1 MKLGNMKIGS
11 RLGAGFGIVTLLL
24 VVMAVLGI
32 VGLRSMGSNMDR
44 IMKEGNHKVELARDA
59 NGALSDLTEGILTMT
74 SLDDKK
80 IHEKARAK
88 ITAAR
93 AVYKQSLEELQKIDT
108 SQKAKEILQK
118 FQSCVNEGKDAN
130 VKIVELLN
138 TGKFKEAAQLN
149 AEKARPAT
157 EKGQAALVEMVKYQ
171 TEQMDQIYRESIRT
185 QENTRNV
192 LVGIGIFALIFSIFI
207 ALFITR
213 SITAPVSRAL
223 AVSNRLAQGDLTMAV
238 EAKTGDEMGQLL
250 TAMGNMVEK
259 LREVVAS
266 VNAAAGN
273 VASGSRQMSSA
284 SQQISEGATEQAASA
299 EEVSSSMEE
308 MSSNIKQNADNAHQ
322 TEQIALKAAGDAKDG
337 GQAVSETVSAMKEIA
352 TKISIIEEIARQ
364 TNLLALNAAIEAAR
378 AGEHGKGFAVVA
390 TEVRK
395 LAERSQLAAG
405 EISKL
410 SSSSVEVAEK
420 AGDLLTKIVPDIQK
434 TAELVQEISA
444 ASNEQNTGSEQ
455 INKAIQQL
463 DQIIQRNAS
472 ATEEMAS
479 TSEELSSQAEQLL
492 DSIAFFK
499 VDETGVRKTI
509 PQRSAKAGIPAV
521 AALPKKKAVSNAAPG
536 IHLDLG
542 TNADGDGRDSEFE
555 RF

>member
-1 MKLGNMKIGS
+1 MKLGNMRIGS
-11 RLGAGFGIVTLLL
+11 RLAAGFGVVTLLL
-24 VVMAVLGI
+24 VVMAVLG
-32 VGLRSMGSNMDR
+32 VMGLKSMGDSMDR
-44 IMKEGNHKVELARDA
+44 IVKEGNHKVELARAA
-59 NGALSDLTEGILTMT
+59 NTALSDLTEGILTMT

-80 IHEKARAK
+80 IHEKAKAK
-88 ITAAR
+88 IAAAR
-93 AVYKQSLEELQKIDT
+93 TIYRESLDELQKIDR
-108 SQKAKEILQK
+108 SEKGKEILQK
-118 FQSCVNEGKDAN
+118 FQSCVDEGKEAN
-130 VKIVELLN
+130 VRIVELLN

-171 TEQMDQIYRESIRT
+171 TEQMNELYNHSVRT
-185 QENTRNV
+185 KENTRNV
-192 LVGIGIFALIFSIFI
+192 LLGIGAFALLFSVFI
-207 ALFITR
+207 ALLITR
-213 SITAPVSRAL
+213 SITAPVSQAL
-223 AVSNRLAQGDLTMAV
+223 SVSNRLAEGDLTMTV
-238 EAKTGDEMGQLL
+238 EVKTSDEMGQLL
-250 TAMGNMVEK
+250 TAMRNMVER
-259 LREVVAS
+259 LREVVAN
-266 VNAAAGN
+266 VNTAAGN
-273 VASGSRQMSSA
+273 VTAGSRQMSSG

-322 TEQIALKAAGDAKDG
+322 TEKIALKAADDARGG
-337 GQAVSETVSAMKEIA
+337 GQAVAETVSAMKEIA

-420 AGDLLTKIVPDIQK
+420 AGELLTKIVPDIQR

-463 DQIIQRNAS
+463 DQVIQRNAS

-479 TSEELSSQAEQLL
+479 TSEELSSQAELL
-492 DSIAFFK
+492 MDAIAFFRI
-499 VDETGVRKTI
+499 DGTGRSTSRKSPNIT
-509 PQRSAKAGIPAV
+509 APAL
-521 AALPKKKAVSNAAPG
+521 AAAPKKTAAPG
-536 IHLDLG
+536 VVPAIRLDLAAAG
-542 TNADGDGRDSEFE
+542 NENPDSEFE
-555 RF
+555 RS

>member
-11 RLGAGFGIVTLLL
+11 RLGAGFGIVTLML

-44 IMKEGNHKVELARDA
+44 IVKEGNHKVELARDA

-80 IHEKARAK
+80 IHEKAKAK
-88 ITAAR
+88 IVAAR
-93 AVYKQSLEELQKIDT
+93 AIYKQSLDELQKIDT

-118 FQSCVNEGKDAN
+118 FQNCVNEGKDAN
-130 VKIVELLN
+130 TRIVELLN

-171 TEQMDQIYRESIRT
+171 TEQMNQIYKESIQT

-207 ALFITR
+207 AFFITR
-213 SITAPVSRAL
+213 SITAPVSQAL

-542 TNADGDGRDSEFE
+542 TNADSDGRDSEFE

>member
-1 MKLGNMKIGS
+1 MKLGNMRIGS
-11 RLGAGFGIVTLLL
+11 RLAAGFGVVTILL
-24 VVMAVLGI
+24 VVMAVLG
-32 VGLRSMGSNMDR
+32 VMGLKSMGDNMDR
-44 IMKEGNHKVELARDA
+44 IVKEGNHKVELARAA
-59 NGALSDLTEGILTMT
+59 NTALSDLTEGILTMT

-80 IHEKARAK
+80 IHEKAKAK
-88 ITAAR
+88 IAAAR
-93 AVYKQSLEELQKIDT
+93 GAYRTALDELQKIDR
-108 SQKAKEILQK
+108 SEKGKEILQK
-118 FQSCVNEGKDAN
+118 FQSCVDQGKEAN
-130 VKIVELLN
+130 VRIVELLN

-171 TEQMDQIYRESIRT
+171 TEQMTELYNQSVQT
-185 QENTRNV
+185 KENTRNV
-192 LVGIGIFALIFSIFI
+192 LVGIGVFALLFSVFI

-213 SITAPVSRAL
+213 SITVPVSQAL
-223 AVSNRLAQGDLTMAV
+223 SVSNRLAEGDLTMTV
-238 EAKTGDEMGQLL
+238 EVKTSDEMGQLL
-250 TAMGNMVEK
+250 TAMRNMVER
-259 LREVVAS
+259 LREVVAN
-266 VNAAAGN
+266 VNTAAGN
-273 VASGSRQMSSA
+273 VTSGSRQMSGG

-322 TEQIALKAAGDAKDG
+322 TEKIALKAADDARDG
-337 GQAVSETVSAMKEIA
+337 GQAVAETVSAMKEIA

-395 LAERSQLAAG
+395 LAERSQLAAA

-420 AGDLLTKIVPDIQK
+420 AGELLTKIVPDIQK

-463 DQIIQRNAS
+463 DQVIQRNAS

-479 TSEELSSQAEQLL
+479 TSEELSSQAELL
-492 DSIAFFK
+492 MDAIAFFRI
-499 VDETGVRKTI
+499 DGAGRNTPR
-509 PQRSAKAGIPAV
+509 RSLNTVAPAL
-521 AALPKKKAVSNAAPG
+521 AAAPKKAVTPAAAQG

-542 TNADGDGRDSEFE
+542 AGSGNEKPDSEFE
-555 RF
+555 RS

>member
-1 MKLGNMKIGS
+1 MKLGNMRIGS
-11 RLGAGFGIVTLLL
+11 RLATGFGIVTLLL
-24 VVMAVLGI
+24 VIMAVLG
-32 VGLRSMGSNMDR
+32 VMGLKSMGDNMDR
-44 IMKEGNHKVELARDA
+44 IVKEGNHKVELARTA
-59 NGALSDLTEGILTMT
+59 NTALSDLTEGILTMT

-80 IHEKARAK
+80 IHEKAKAK

-93 AVYKQSLEELQKIDT
+93 TAYKGALDELQKIDR
-108 SQKAKEILQK
+108 SEKGKEILQK
-118 FQSCVNEGKDAN
+118 FQSCVDQGKEAN

-171 TEQMDQIYRESIRT
+171 TEQMNELYNQSVRT
-185 QENTRNV
+185 KENTRNV
-192 LVGIGIFALIFSIFI
+192 LVGIGGFALIFSVLI
-207 ALFITR
+207 AFFITR
-213 SITAPVSRAL
+213 SITTPVSQAL
-223 AVSNRLAQGDLTMAV
+223 SVSNRLAEGDLTMTV
-238 EAKTGDEMGQLL
+238 EVKTGDEMGQLL
-250 TAMGNMVEK
+250 TAMRNMVER
-259 LREVVAS
+259 LRDVVAN
-266 VNAAAGN
+266 VNTAAGN
-273 VASGSRQMSSA
+273 VTSGSRQMSSG

-322 TEQIALKAAGDAKDG
+322 TEKIALKAADDARDG
-337 GQAVSETVSAMKEIA
+337 GQAVAETVSAMKEIA

-420 AGDLLTKIVPDIQK
+420 AGELLTKIVPDIQR

-463 DQIIQRNAS
+463 DQVIQRNAS

-479 TSEELSSQAEQLL
+479 TSEELSSQAELL
-492 DSIAFFK
+492 MDAIAFFRI
-499 VDETGVRKTI
+499 DGTGKSTPRGSHNTV
-509 PQRSAKAGIPAV
+509 APAL
-521 AALPKKKAVSNAAPG
+521 AATPKKAVKPAPVPG
-536 IHLDLG
+536 IHLDLV
-542 TNADGDGRDSEFE
+542 AGDGNEKADSEFE
-555 RF
+555 RS

>member
-11 RLGAGFGIVTLLL
+11 RLGAGFGIVTLML

-32 VGLRSMGSNMDR
+32 VGLRSMGNNMDR
-44 IMKEGNHKVELARDA
+44 IVKEGNHKVELARDA

-80 IHEKARAK
+80 IHDKAKAK
-88 ITAAR
+88 IVAAR
-93 AVYKQSLEELQKIDT
+93 AVYKQSLEELEKVDT

-118 FQSCVNEGKDAN
+118 FQSCVNQGKDAN

-171 TEQMDQIYRESIRT
+171 TEQMNQIYKESIQT

-192 LVGIGIFALIFSIFI
+192 LVGIGIFALIFSVFI
-207 ALFITR
+207 ALLITR
-213 SITAPVSRAL
+213 SITAPVSKAL
-223 AVSNRLAQGDLTMAV
+223 TVSNRLAQGDLTMTV

-337 GQAVSETVSAMKEIA
+337 GQAVSQTVSAMKEIA

-472 ATEEMAS
+472 ATEQMAS

-492 DSIAFFK
+492 DSIAFFR
-499 VDETGVRKTI
+499 VEEMGVRKTI
-509 PQRSAKAGIPAV
+509 PQRSANAGIPAV
-521 AALPKKKAVSNAAPG
+521 AALPKKKAASNATPG
-536 IHLDLG
+536 VHLDLG
-542 TNADGDGRDSEFE
+542 AKVDSDVQDGEFE